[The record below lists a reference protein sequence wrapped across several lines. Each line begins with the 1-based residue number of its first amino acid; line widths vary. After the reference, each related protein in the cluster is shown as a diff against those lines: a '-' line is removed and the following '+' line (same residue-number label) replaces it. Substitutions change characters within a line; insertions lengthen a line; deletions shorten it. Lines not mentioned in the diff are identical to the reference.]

1 MTDASRP
8 AGRKQLLLLAAI
20 FIGPLLIAFMLYFK
34 GDALQPEGRTN
45 HGELLEP
52 IVAIRDSLPE
62 SPVLQQTEQHWVLL
76 YANDQACDE
85 SCRES
90 LYALR
95 QTRLMIGREMDRVKR
110 VFLHGAELPDTVFLE
125 AEHKGLDVIRDDQ
138 LFELLRNKKPPQLAS
153 GGYYLI
159 DPLSNVVLYFSP
171 DTDPQDVVSDVKRL
185 LKLSRI
191 G

>member
-1 MTDASRP
+1 VTEASRP

-20 FIGPLLIAFMLYFK
+20 FIGPLLIAFLLYFK
-34 GDALQPEGRTN
+34 GAALQPEGRTN

-62 SPVLQQTEQHWVLL
+62 SPLLQHTEEHWVLL
-76 YANDQACDE
+76 YANERACDE
-85 SCRES
+85 RCRES
-90 LYALR
+90 LHALR
-95 QTRLMIGREMDRVKR
+95 QTRLMIGREMDRVQR
-110 VFLHGAELPDTVFLE
+110 VFLHGAEPPDTVFLD
-125 AEHKGLDVIRDDQ
+125 AEHKGLAVIRDEQ
-138 LFELLRNKKPPQLAS
+138 LSGLLRDKRPQQLAP
-153 GGYYLI
+153 GGLYLI

-171 DTDPQDVVSDVKRL
+171 DVDPQDVVSDVKRL

>member
-1 MTDASRP
+1 VTDASRP

-20 FIGPLLIAFMLYFK
+20 FIGPLLIAFLLYFK

-45 HGELLEP
+45 HGDLLEP
-52 IVAIRDSLPE
+52 IVAVRDSLPE
-62 SPVLQQTEQHWVLL
+62 SPVLQQTEEHWVLL
-76 YANDQACDE
+76 YANAGACDE

-90 LYALR
+90 LYTLR

-110 VFLHGAELPDTVFLE
+110 VFLHGAELPDTVFLK
-125 AEHKGLDVIRDDQ
+125 AEHQGLAVIRDDQ
-138 LFELLRNKKPPQLAS
+138 LFELLRDKTPQQLS
-153 GGYYLI
+153 PGGYYLI

-171 DTDPQDVVSDVKRL
+171 DVDPQDVVSDIKRL